1 MKHKV
6 VWNSKIKCFSS
17 NVLYQIGASDVE
29 NVKEKL
35 TTGIKFKVAF
45 YGKYTNIFT
54 NDVIPKHINVKKIS
68 KTKASIIEEWPEN
81 HYIHYIKP
89 MLPEEI
95 PKADHKIKYTIE
107 LHRAVFTE
115 EFF

>member
-68 KTKASIIEEWPEN
+68 KTLFLMSDHQFFCIMFKRR
-81 HYIHYIKP
+81 HYHQ
-89 MLPEEI
+89 M
-95 PKADHKIKYTIE
+95 
-107 LHRAVFTE
+107 
-115 EFF
+115 